1 MKTVLAAALAAAFAM
16 AAVPALAQAPSPK
29 PATEPAVQKIE
40 IKPIRDNV
48 YWAPGEGHNGNAGM
62 VIGKTGMIVI
72 DVMASKPAGEALL
85 AEVSRL
91 SPKPVKD
98 VILTGAAG
106 EAIQGLG
113 AVPSGVPVIAHESTA
128 RRLKLWIDQHAR
140 FAPPDGRLPTELI
153 HGTRHAATLDGVK
166 MEFLH
171 LAPAHT
177 DTEMAVYLPRQKV
190 VFAGWV
196 VQARPDF
203 PIIHG
208 KDGGGDFNWGG
219 SALGWI
225 TFVKGLVGL
234 DADTYVLG
242 QGPLWTKADLQK
254 RLDAQEAVVR
264 QIREMVAAGKSHDEI
279 RAALGPQA
287 NLNGRHFD
295 FMFSE
300 IAYDEITGGR
310 EAAK

>member
-1 MKTVLAAALAAAFAM
+1 MKSPFVAAAAALL
-16 AAVPALAQAPSPK
+16 ALAALPVSAQPAASP
-29 PATEPAVQKIE
+29 PAAQPPAQPIQ

-48 YWAPGEGHNGNAGM
+48 YWAPGEGRNGNSG
-62 VIGKTGMIVI
+62 VIVGKSGVIVI
-72 DVMASKPAGEALL
+72 DVMASEAAGRELL
-85 AEVSRL
+85 AQAAKL
-91 SPKPVKD
+91 SPKPLVA

-113 AVPSGVPVIAHESTA
+113 AVPPDVPVIAHESTA
-128 RRLKLWIDQHAR
+128 RRLKAWTDAHAR
-140 FAPPDGRLPTELI
+140 FAPPGGRLPSELI
-153 HGTRHAATLDGVK
+153 RGPRATRTIAGVK
-166 MEFLH
+166 LEFLH

-225 TFVKGLVGL
+225 TFTKGLLAL

-242 QGPLWTKADLQK
+242 QGDLWTKADLAR
-254 RLDAQEAVVR
+254 RLDAQQAVVA
-264 QIREMVAAGKSHDEI
+264 QIRQMVAAGKSHDEI
-279 RAALGPQA
+279 RAALGPA
-287 NLNGRHFD
+287 ATLNGRHFD

-300 IAYDEITGGR
+300 VAYDEITG
-310 EAAK
+310 AKR